1 MIQTEKETG
10 ESNAN
15 VGKLVT
21 GTGVMGVRVLKTE
34 YRADLGSRHT
44 REGAVVGNPPS
55 EAPGRVVGR
64 DDRWRAESW
73 VLLLRPEL
81 AAFLTSLPSHHLLPL
96 SHHCLWSG
104 LPSGCTIHPFFTLS
118 KRWSG
123 GLNLGSLTSE
133 PATSLH
139 CP

>member
-44 REGAVVGNPPS
+44 REGAMVGNPPS

-64 DDRWRAESW
+64 D
-73 VLLLRPEL
+73 
-81 AAFLTSLPSHHLLPL
+81 T
-96 SHHCLWSG
+96 
-104 LPSGCTIHPFFTLS
+104 TLS
-118 KRWSG
+118 EVMALGFAVKPPEMVQDTGIKKRSPFIQRSFPTPSADTAEHHTRCKGEMLTWP
-123 GLNLGSLTSE
+123 GSTTTE
-133 PATSLH
+133 QIMKHGVRAWRQ
-139 CP
+139 